1 MRMRIVLT
9 SIVLAVSFTV
19 VGCGDD
25 GGGDETQMDAS
36 LPDTSE
42 SDGGMEPDSG
52 MESDTE
58 MASDSGMESDSGGAD
73 TDPARFEV
81 LESCPT
87 PAGAEV
93 VVGPGNQYEP
103 ADVTISAGEVVTWTW
118 SGGFHNVVADDDADC
133 AQARPDWFSSEDK
146 GMGNFC
152 VRFNETGTWNYHCTI
167 ANHCS
172 DGMKGTVTVE

>member
-1 MRMRIVLT
+1 MRMRVVLT
-9 SIVLAVSFTV
+9 SIVLAVSLTA

-25 GGGDETQMDAS
+25 GGGDGEGDQTQMDAS

-42 SDGGMEPDSG
+42 PDSGMEPDS
-52 MESDTE
+52 ETT
-58 MASDSGMESDSGGAD
+58 SDSGMEPDGEGAD
-73 TDPARFEV
+73 AESARFEV
-81 LESCPT
+81 LESCPSQ
-87 PAGAEV
+87 AGAEV
-93 VVGPGNQYEP
+93 VVGPDNLYDPSE
-103 ADVTISAGEVVTWTW
+103 VTISAGEVVEW
-118 SGGFHNVVADDDADC
+118 SWDGGFHNVVADDDADC

-167 ANHCS
+167 ANHCT